1 MPDDTRDVE
10 IYRSLPVW
18 GDKAPCKVSLSLSI
32 EGVLYLAAF
41 GRGSRNCLDSNFETS
56 MLYLAIAMIAARYEI
71 STI

>member
-1 MPDDTRDVE
+1 MQLKIGVLAVQGLE
-10 IYRSLPVW
+10 ASV
-18 GDKAPCKVSLSLSI
+18 LSI
-32 EGVLYLAAF
+32 EGVLYLAAL